1 MRESETQIK
10 WAPRVSREKILE
22 LYIKVASGNDDEE
35 LINEVANAFYNRCS
49 DLIRIAER
57 RFACPVCYEELPHPH
72 RPNTDLVCEKCS
84 WRMDW
89 RSYYS
94 TFKGKQLMVNVDLTD
109 VTRKFV
115 NDLPECK
122 TPQAKMILIDAI
134 IHACH
139 AWVQNGVTYYGRPL
153 AVNFI
158 DGKMNQVVAFLEN
171 LPNGPDTLPEMTEQV
186 MDWRKKVLSLFT
198 ENDAEMDKVR
208 YMVESMDPGL
218 RAEITDLLKNRHQQK
233 AVNRL
238 REIEGYSEELKIHR
252 GDIAS
257 QVVRMI
263 TKQMKEK
270 STKKRKK
277 HNDR

>member
-1 MRESETQIK
+1 MNEPETQIK

-22 LYIKVASGNDDEE
+22 LYIKVASGYDDEE
-35 LINEVANAFYNRCS
+35 LIDEVASAFYNRCS

-57 RFACPVCYEELPHPH
+57 RFACPACKNELPHPH
-72 RPNTDLVCEKCS
+72 RPDTDLACNNCG
-84 WRMDW
+84 WRMNW
-89 RSYYS
+89 RSYYA

-115 NDLPECK
+115 NELPECE
-122 TPQAKMILIDAI
+122 TPQVKMILIDAI

-158 DGKMNQVVAFLEN
+158 EGNMNQVVAFLEN
-171 LPNGPDTLPEMTEQV
+171 LPNGPDTLPEMNQQL

-198 ENDAEMDKVR
+198 DSDAEMDKVR
-208 YMVESMDPGL
+208 YLVESMPPEL
-218 RAEITDLLKNRHQQK
+218 RAEITSFLKNNHQQK

-238 REIEGYSEELKIHR
+238 REVEGYSEELNIHR
-252 GDIAS
+252 GNIAS

-263 TKQMKEK
+263 AKQVKEK
-270 STKKRKK
+270 SS
-277 HNDR
+277 